1 MTKLFI
7 ATDYNDSVRDDDI
20 DNHRIIAGAT
30 ELKAAETYEKLMNRT
45 PKFVYEI
52 VNKKQVTIQT
62 PRYGFVEEK
71 EQRKQK

>member
-20 DNHRIIAGAT
+20 DNHRLIAGAT
-30 ELKAAETYEKLMNRT
+30 ELKAAETYGRLMSKA

-62 PRYGFVEEK
+62 PKYGFVEE
-71 EQRKQK
+71 

>member
-7 ATDYNDSVRDDDI
+7 ATDYDDMDKDDEI
-20 DNHRIIAGAT
+20 DDHGISSGAT
-30 ELKAAETYEKLMNRT
+30 ELEAVESFAKFVQRT

-62 PRYGFVEEK
+62 PKYGFVEE
-71 EQRKQK
+71 